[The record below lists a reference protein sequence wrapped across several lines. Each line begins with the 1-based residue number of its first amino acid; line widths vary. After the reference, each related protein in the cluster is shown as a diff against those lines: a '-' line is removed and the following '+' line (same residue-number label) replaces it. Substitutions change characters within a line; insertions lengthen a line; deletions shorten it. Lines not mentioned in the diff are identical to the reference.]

1 MKNFFYLFVYCN
13 FTKFLGSISKTIP
26 APNDIIA
33 DNSDS
38 DMGSEN
44 ETSENIS
51 KDIENSADVEL
62 NKSENN
68 PNDKTKSTCQYCE
81 EIYSTRNING
91 HEQTCEKHFPFVNKI
106 DNEKPY
112 QCQLCS
118 RKYATRAAAYGHITA
133 NEEHM
138 KLINKSDDNDEE
150 EEEQME
156 IDQDEDHFEQSG

>member
-1 MKNFFYLFVYCN
+1 M
-13 FTKFLGSISKTIP
+13 
-26 APNDIIA
+26 APNDDSMA
-33 DNSDS
+33 DEKDTDS
-38 DMGSEN
+38 SEN
-44 ETSENIS
+44 METHENNLDS
-51 KDIENSADVEL
+51 GDFEN
-62 NKSENN
+62 NSENN
-68 PNDKTKSTCQYCE
+68 STPSDKTKSSCQYCE
-81 EIYSTRNING
+81 EIYSTKYLNA

-118 RKYATRAAAYGHITA
+118 RKYATRGAAYGHITA

-138 KLINKSDDNDEE
+138 KLINKSDDNFEE